1 MDLTN
6 TSMKNMKIPEDIQTN
21 IREFMMSTYSSLDN
35 QRELDKFYSIISP
48 SLRLQVTH
56 HIFTNSIEKN
66 LIFAG
71 NQELIE
77 FLINDVKTCLNLPE
91 DQIVTQ
97 GTSAE

>member
-6 TSMKNMKIPEDIQTN
+6 TSMKNMKLPEEIQTN

-48 SLRLQVTH
+48 SMRLQVTQ

-66 LIFAG
+66 LIFTG
-71 NQELIE
+71 NQELID

-91 DQIVTQ
+91 DQIVT
-97 GTSAE
+97 